1 MSVPLA
7 SEVTTWQEPDAAP
20 CDGVR
25 SMRLRS
31 RVRTNA
37 EPERFKKRLEKLGLL
52 SLAESIERYET
63 NWHWSGTGQGYEIL
77 WRNET
82 TFADLRPLARL

>member
-1 MSVPLA
+1 MPLA
-7 SEVTTWQEPDAAP
+7 SEVTTWQEPHAAP

>member
-1 MSVPLA
+1 MPLA
-7 SEVTTWQEPDAAP
+7 SEVTTWEERDTATSR
-20 CDGVR
+20 GNG
-25 SMRLRS
+25 SSRLRS

-52 SLAESIERYET
+52 ALAESVERYET

-77 WRNET
+77 WREET
-82 TFADLRPLARL
+82 TFADLRPLAQL